1 MASESGAGAPPR
13 NPGFEDVSDMPEEL
27 AAPLKRFKGA
37 EPAAPAWF
45 RDAIAQAP
53 ERTMVSSLG
62 TQIELLTWGEIGKP
76 GLLLLHGNSAH
87 ADWWS
92 FIAPL
97 LAKDYRVAAMSLP
110 GMGGSDW
117 RDRYSSED
125 TAHDAEACARAAGL
139 YADGRSPV
147 YVGHSF
153 GGVHVVHAA
162 ARYPQQMRAAIV
174 VDSGFQVAPS
184 MMAAARPARPLR
196 VYPTLAEALA
206 RFRLSPVQPAD
217 KLYIVDYIARRSLK
231 PAPLPDG
238 SGEGW
243 VWRFDPGML
252 MKLDTSANLPPD
264 LSAVEIA
271 TPLVHFYGEFSLIG
285 QPGGW
290 QGRKPPRNVAQIEI
304 AQAHHHVMIDQPL
317 ALVSAIRTALAL
329 WPA

>member
-1 MASESGAGAPPR
+1 MAIGTADIPPR
-13 NPGFEDVSDMPEEL
+13 KVGFEDVTGLPDDL
-27 AAPLKRFKGA
+27 AAPLKRFGGA
-37 EPAAPAWF
+37 EPPAPAWF
-45 RDAIAQAP
+45 RDAIAQVP

-92 FIAPL
+92 FIAPF

-110 GMGGSDW
+110 GMGGSGW
-117 RDRYSSED
+117 RDSYSSED

-139 YADGRSPV
+139 YADGRAPI

-162 ARYPQQMRAAIV
+162 ARYPQQMRAAIL
-174 VDSGFQVAPS
+174 VDTGFNVAPS
-184 MMAAARPARPLR
+184 MVAAAKPAKPMR

-206 RFRLSPVQPAD
+206 RFRLSPVQPTE
-217 KLYIVDYIARRSLK
+217 KLYIVDYIARRSLM
-231 PAPLPDG
+231 PAPLADG
-238 SGEGW
+238 SGDGW

-252 MKLDTSANLPPD
+252 IKLDTSANLPPD

-271 TPLVHFYGEFSLIG
+271 TPLVHLYGELSLIG
-285 QPGGW
+285 RPGGR
-290 QGRKPPRNVAQIEI
+290 QGRTPPKNVAQIEI

-317 ALVSAIRTALAL
+317 ALVSALRTALAL